1 MRVRQTGATIARLG
15 ASRARVGTIL
25 TARRGMVGYANTRVR
40 ASEGGGDGQE
50 DGNSSEVDPAPA
62 SASAAEPAR
71 GQTPAS
77 GQPPQPELSSPAD
90 SPLSPSEIRTLR
102 DSVFGLDTFFVQ
114 TVDNYGES
122 GVLFKGN
129 IRSGADPSAVQTK
142 LQDKLKAQLPDY
154 SLFLMVDRDDKP
166 TVVVIRDAAAQVGSS
181 AAAELSL
188 AVLLGVVTVV
198 TTANVFDAQIFNAA
212 LLVANLDSD
221 KIAAAVPGTL
231 AFLVAMAAHELGHG
245 LGARRH
251 NVELSPPIF
260 LPAGLGLLGSFGSIT
275 RIKSIV
281 PNRRTLSEVIAPG
294 PTAGLSVGLLL
305 TIVGLMLTKA
315 QAGGSIELDS
325 ASFQESFLVGG
336 LASAVLGGE
345 VFTAES
351 VACHPLFIAGWSA
364 LIVNAINLI
373 PAGELDGGK
382 LSLATFGRPAAQ
394 FVSVMSFIALG
405 VGSFVNG
412 LALFWLLLV
421 LTIQRG
427 PGIPCA
433 EEVSKLEGK
442 DVVRNVILLLVPAL
456 ILLPFPGAAPTPLDQ
471 IDFSPF

>member
-1 MRVRQTGATIARLG
+1 MRQTGATIARLG

-188 AVLLGVVTVV
+188 AVLLGVVTTV

>member
-1 MRVRQTGATIARLG
+1 M
-15 ASRARVGTIL
+15 
-25 TARRGMVGYANTRVR
+25 
-40 ASEGGGDGQE
+40 
-50 DGNSSEVDPAPA
+50 
-62 SASAAEPAR
+62 
-71 GQTPAS
+71 
-77 GQPPQPELSSPAD
+77 
-90 SPLSPSEIRTLR
+90 
-102 DSVFGLDTFFVQ
+102 
-114 TVDNYGES
+114 
-122 GVLFKGN
+122 
-129 IRSGADPSAVQTK
+129 
-142 LQDKLKAQLPDY
+142 
-154 SLFLMVDRDDKP
+154 
-166 TVVVIRDAAAQVGSS
+166 
-181 AAAELSL
+181 

>member
-1 MRVRQTGATIARLG
+1 MRQTGATIARLG